1 MSEKVSPEVLGD
13 ELAVSLARCV
23 TAANGA
29 AKDAG
34 GDLADCLLRL
44 PHAHRRLPVDDR
56 IGPCPDSLRRGPTAS

>member
-29 AKDAG
+29 AKEAG
-34 GDLADCLLRL
+34 VDLADCLLRIAQL
-44 PHAHRRLPVDDR
+44 NDESRQWR
-56 IGPCPDSLRRGPTAS
+56 IH